1 MSGSFLVLGNTL
13 EELTSCIIHLSDRRQ
28 RVLQV
33 RGRVQR
39 GRGVP
44 LRPET
49 GPEPRLRRLQGQ
61 VRAQDLGS

>member
-1 MSGSFLVLGNTL
+1 MSGTFLVLGNIPK
-13 EELTSCIIHLSDRRQ
+13 ELTSCIVHLSDRRQ

-39 GRGVP
+39 RRGVP
-44 LRPET
+44 VRPET